1 MTPAGLPS
9 RVGRQRCLQRRHRRP
24 SLQTRIPYSA
34 LPIIA
39 CIVVY
44 WSDAV
49 FRLILSLLFSFML
62 CVAGA
67 SSAGSF
73 SIDPVRIQLSEAK
86 PSAVMRVENRGDA
99 PVTVQL
105 QAMSWSQS
113 GNQDQLAISRELLA
127 TPQVF
132 RLRPGQV
139 QVVRIALL
147 GPVDATRERAFRL
160 LLDEVPP
167 PPMAEF
173 RGLQMALRI
182 SMPVFVQARTAA
194 ASSLAAA
201 VVERDGQRQLQ
212 LINRGH
218 AHLQLTGLQL
228 QVKPASTP
236 SLYSHDKTLY
246 LLPGQQRELPLPGQF
261 PLAAGQVLHLQA
273 QTESGAQE
281 WPVPAVRD

>member
-1 MTPAGLPS
+1 M
-9 RVGRQRCLQRRHRRP
+9 
-24 SLQTRIPYSA
+24 
-34 LPIIA
+34 
-39 CIVVY
+39 
-44 WSDAV
+44 
-49 FRLILSLLFSFML
+49 FRLILSLLFSYLL
-62 CVAGA
+62 CAAGA
-67 SSAGSF
+67 ASAGSF

-99 PVTVQL
+99 PITVQL
-105 QAMSWSQS
+105 QAMSWTQS

-127 TPQVF
+127 TPPVF

-139 QVVRIALL
+139 QVVRVALL
-147 GPVDATRERAFRL
+147 GPVDAKRERAFRL

-167 PPMAEF
+167 PPAAEF

-182 SMPVFVQARTAA
+182 SMPVFVQARTPAA
-194 ASSLAAA
+194 ASLAAT
-201 VVERDGQRQLQ
+201 VVERDGQRQLH

-228 QVKPASTP
+228 QAEPSSTP

-261 PLAAGQVLHLQA
+261 SLAAGQVLNLRA
-273 QTESGAQE
+273 QTESGAQA